1 MKAYA
6 TLLMAG
12 VALSSAMLA
21 SCTLEPHYARPAP
34 AIPGSFPVG
43 GVYPQATTAL
53 PSLSYREI
61 FKDPHLQAVIDRAI
75 AENQDLA
82 IAMANVTIARAQYK
96 VQRADLFPHVDAT
109 GGATEQHGKVTTI
122 GPGGVVTA
130 PRETTRAYTA
140 DIGVSAF
147 EIDLFGRIRS
157 LTHAAQEQFFATE
170 AGAAEA
176 RLTLVAEV
184 ADAYLTMASDRSLLA
199 IAKDT
204 VASAEKTVQLTQARL
219 DGGVAPRTDLRQAQT
234 VLEQA
239 NSDVANLTSQVEQ
252 DRNALELLVGAKV
265 ADADLPAS
273 IEAVDGLL
281 SEAPAGLDSRIL
293 LRRPDVAQA
302 EYRLRAA
309 NAQIGA
315 ARANFFPTISLT
327 AVAGA
332 ASPALSQLFNGRNFN
347 WSASGNAAES
357 IFAGGANVGNL
368 QLAKGQRQLAV
379 AQYQQAIQTAFR
391 EVSDALARRGTIDAQ
406 LAAQNHLVADANDE
420 LTLAN
425 ARYQEGIDPFLNT
438 LEAQRTLY
446 QARQTLTQS
455 RLIRAD
461 NLVTLYRT
469 LGGDQLID
477 AMAPPK
483 PPPAQGKPPQKAG

>member
-1 MKAYA
+1 MRAA
-6 TLLMAG
+6 AAALLLAG
-12 VALSSAMLA
+12 AALSA
-21 SCTLEPHYARPAP
+21 CTLEPHYARPTP
-34 AIPGSFPVG
+34 AIPQSFPAG
-43 GVYPQATTAL
+43 GVYPAAATPL
-53 PSLSYREI
+53 PSLSYRDV
-61 FKDPHLQAVIDRAI
+61 FRDPHLQAIIGRAI
-75 AENQDLA
+75 AGNQDLA

-96 VQRADLFPHVDAT
+96 VQRASLLPHVAAT
-109 GGATEQHGKVTTI
+109 GNETEAHGKVTTI

-140 DIGVSAF
+140 DIGFSAW

-157 LTHAAQEQFFATE
+157 LTHAAQEQYFASE
-170 AGAAEA
+170 AGASLA
-176 RLTLVAEV
+176 RLTLVSEV
-184 ADAYLTMASDRSLLA
+184 ADAYLTLASDRSLLA

-204 VASAEKTVQLTQARL
+204 VVSAQKTVDLTQARL
-219 DGGVAPRTDLRQAQT
+219 NGGVAPRTDLRQAQT
-234 VLEQA
+234 VLETA

-273 IEAVDGLL
+273 IESVDGLL
-281 SEAPAGLDSRIL
+281 GEAPAGLDSRIL

-315 ARANFFPTISLT
+315 ARANFFPIIDLT
-327 AVAGA
+327 SVAGA
-332 ASPALSQLFNGRNFN
+332 ASPALGQLFNGKNFN
-347 WSASGNAAES
+347 WSVSGTGAQT
-357 IFAGGANVGNL
+357 IFAGGANIANL
-368 QLAKGQRQLAV
+368 QLARGQRELAL

-406 LAAQNHLVADANDE
+406 MAAQNHLVGDASDE
-420 LTLAN
+420 LTLAT
-425 ARYQEGIDPFLNT
+425 ARYQQGIDPFLNT

-446 QARQTLTQS
+446 QARQTLTET
-455 RLIRAD
+455 RLVRAD
-461 NLVTLYRT
+461 NLVSLYRT
-469 LGGDQLID
+469 LGGDELID

-483 PPPAQGKPPQKAG
+483 PSRSAD